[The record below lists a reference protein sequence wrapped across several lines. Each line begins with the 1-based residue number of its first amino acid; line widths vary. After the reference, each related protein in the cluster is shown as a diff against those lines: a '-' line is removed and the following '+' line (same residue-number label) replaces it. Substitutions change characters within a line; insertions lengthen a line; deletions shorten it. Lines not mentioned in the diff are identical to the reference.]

1 MGERKYCTNW
11 AKRFLV
17 AKVGPL
23 VVVSMGR
30 AAKRNAQSSIFLLY
44 NTMLWVADRFR
55 KRQES
60 GSCFAPTVFKVQQT
74 SWRNLGRRW
83 SAAGA
88 ALFCTST
95 NGQSESV
102 AIDSHVQMSN
112 LGKMVFAP
120 YKILLWKMSFVL
132 IWQMFPSASR
142 RTGPVLCVLLAL
154 FGLFLMEKCVFVYSQ
169 MYGSKYQVI

>member
-1 MGERKYCTNW
+1 MPTTPQITAASLLCFLPATWCHYQICNYLFLLEKYDGERKYCTNCW

-60 GSCFAPTVFKVQQT
+60 GSGFAPTVFKVQQT
-74 SWRNLGRRW
+74 SWRNLGRHW

-120 YKILLWKMSFVL
+120 YKILLWKM
-132 IWQMFPSASR
+132 
-142 RTGPVLCVLLAL
+142 
-154 FGLFLMEKCVFVYSQ
+154 
-169 MYGSKYQVI
+169 